1 MVYNILSPR
10 KQISLVF
17 LLTSLQFNLSLLLTS
32 SNWNT
37 ALLRCP
43 FKTCYIKEE
52 YAKISFTFIN
62 FFPRFLDPCH
72 ISYECLMLGKS
83 FSVKT
88 YILLTTWGDNS
99 TQNECIFQ
107 NPSCI
112 FLHIFENLLITE
124 ATWTWASV
132 TTSTMWSPLSMSM
145 LIPFKKQAFSRF
157 VLFFS
162 VTRLSMVMMHSMV
175 LVSYSMKVYEQYCAQ
190 CPGLSILPSPV

>member
-43 FKTCYIKEE
+43 FRTCYIKEE

-83 FSVKT
+83 FFCQNIHIINNLGGKQHSKWMYFSKSKLHFLT
-88 YILLTTWGDNS
+88 YIWELTHYRGNLNMSICHNFNNVES
-99 TQNECIFQ
+99 TINEHVDTLQ
-107 NPSCI
+107 KTG
-112 FLHIFENLLITE
+112 FLQIC
-124 ATWTWASV
+124 
-132 TTSTMWSPLSMSM
+132 
-145 LIPFKKQAFSRF
+145 AF
-157 VLFFS
+157 LFS
-162 VTRLSMVMMHSMV
+162 YLSMVMMHSMV